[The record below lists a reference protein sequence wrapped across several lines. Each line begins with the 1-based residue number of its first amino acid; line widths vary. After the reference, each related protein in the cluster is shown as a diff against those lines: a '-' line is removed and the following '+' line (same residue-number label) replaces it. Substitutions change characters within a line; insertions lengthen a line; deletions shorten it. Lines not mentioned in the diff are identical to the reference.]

1 MDFTI
6 RRFVL
11 FDGEGSLKAFCD
23 VAVGNLL
30 LIKGVRVVE
39 GRTGL
44 FVSMPRQQNKDGKW
58 YDSIVPLSKPMW
70 VDMSRI
76 VLDAF
81 ERHRT
86 TTTMAQSQGGEPWN
100 A

>member
-1 MDFTI
+1 MDYTI
-6 RRFVL
+6 TRFVL

-30 LIKGVRVVE
+30 VIRGVRVVE
-39 GRTGL
+39 GRAGP

-70 VDMSRI
+70 TDMSRL
-76 VLDAF
+76 VLGAF

-86 TTTMAQSQGGEPWN
+86 AATMAQSQGGERWKI
-100 A
+100 